1 MIYEINGTTER
12 VVTVYNT
19 TGKGKPIV
27 IEDIKITLEDKQITF
42 INRTTETGAQVIITN
57 SVHTAIKVDTKV
69 ELVIDEVKIKYPS
82 ISIENIETVESTEFS
97 ATVEYNFVSKNT
109 NGVMEQVQVTLVKAT
124 NEIRITNVQAIN
136 INMEYGVIV
145 EPAMIPCVEVLPEEY
160 NNFEYKNVVDFIQN
174 TQTSVKNSKVVSI
187 TTQ

>member
-27 IEDIKITLEDKQITF
+27 IEDIKITLEDKPITF

-57 SVHTAIKVDTKV
+57 NVHTAIKVDAKV

-82 ISIENIETVESTEFS
+82 ISIESIQTVESTQFS
-97 ATVEYNFVSKNT
+97 ATVEYNFVSKNV
-109 NGVMEQVQVTLVKAT
+109 NGLMEQVQVTLVKAT
-124 NEIRITNVQAIN
+124 NEIRITNVQTID
-136 INMEYGVIV
+136 INMEYGVVV
-145 EPAMIPCVEVLPEEY
+145 EPAITPCVEVLPEEY